1 MIPAMAKR
9 IFAKSDGK
17 GFSAA
22 SIGGGLLNIGF
33 GFSDY
38 SDARAEG
45 NGVLSSAALAA
56 GGFALTNT
64 IGFLPSMALT
74 MAKPLAEGAI
84 SAFDAV
90 NQYGRALDR
99 KSRNVPFSNATFV
112 DTQQTY
118 TMRQAGMNL
127 ARQSKFAVQSA
138 MLGDEARMINR

>member
-1 MIPAMAKR
+1 MAKR
-9 IFAKSDGK
+9 IFAKTDGK

-22 SIGGGLLNIGF
+22 SIGGGLLNVGF
-33 GFSDY
+33 GFADY
-38 SDARAEG
+38 SDSRQEG

-56 GGFALTNT
+56 GSFALTNT
-64 IGFLPSMALT
+64 IGFIPTMALSL
-74 MAKPLAEGAI
+74 AKPLSEGAV
-84 SAFDAV
+84 STWDSV

-99 KSRNVPFSNATFV
+99 KSRNVPFSNATFI

-127 ARQSKFAVQSA
+127 ARQSKYAVQAA